1 MINTTTT
8 MPTEAEVEAGRDEI
22 ARRLQQLHKLHL
34 AQRQPPRHYLQ
45 MRNSEGEGETLTSL
59 AITVTGSNQSS
70 QQAAR
75 QEAHVASVAEMA
87 TTRISRRAQSYFNTF
102 QTTCTPAQDDPP
114 SYATASRQKQV
125 ARREIAAGKEALPQ
139 YTCTV
144 SAGLRMLVNMESVSP
159 LHSASQSEW
168 RDVYVEVRGTM
179 LNFHRVK
186 DGRPSRLLRS
196 YTLQHAEIGLAPDVF
211 HTVLA
216 PNSKLAHLI
225 PSAARQKAYK
235 KDPQLYRAE
244 EQFIMRLRVETDQ
257 ILLAHKS
264 EDKILEMVHEIGA
277 GIDLAP
283 AIDERNI
290 SKQCTVPRRRRRPN
304 AQASGDISSA
314 AVIAEQE
321 RILQQ
326 MYPAFAEGEN
336 EQNTTSPASAPAT
349 TAYTTPLGTPTRE
362 DDELDLSAIRE
373 DFSEGN
379 ALTSTTTSTTTASER
394 PAYSRNNTTSSTTSA
409 SQTTYET
416 APTNFGPEGKWQ
428 PPHLRTAVQ
437 IRRYVRRCAPLLMS
451 DAVRAS
457 DIVICNGKRMRVNWR
472 EERLE
477 DWRLQPPTYT
487 AHDFAGEEQRKKDE
501 AAAAATPANE
511 TGNVTNTTHESASS
525 NAPSSIFSETSFA
538 TCSHD
543 DITPVEERSEAN
555 GGLAHLD
562 LVKTSSAASAKG
574 KAARPA
580 VSDPVDTVASQQK
593 AREMRRDAADAQG
606 IMFCF

>member
-1 MINTTTT
+1 

-34 AQRQPPRHYLQ
+34 AQRQQPRHYLQ
-45 MRNSEGEGETLTSL
+45 MRNMEGEGETLSSL
-59 AITVTGSNQSS
+59 AITVTGRSSSLQSS

-87 TTRISRRAQSYFNTF
+87 ATRIPRRAQSYFNTF
-102 QTTCTPAQDDPP
+102 QTSCAPAQDDPP
-114 SYATASRQKQV
+114 SYAAASRQKLV
-125 ARREIAAGKEALPQ
+125 AGREIAVGKEALPQ

-159 LHSASQSEW
+159 LHMVSMSEW
-168 RDVYVEVRGTM
+168 RDIYVEVRGTM

-186 DGRPSRLLRS
+186 DGKQGRLLRS
-196 YTLQHAEIGLAPDVF
+196 YTLQHAEIGLAPDVC

-225 PSAARQKAYK
+225 PSAARQKAFK
-235 KDPQLYRAE
+235 KDPQLFRAE
-244 EQFIMRLRVETDQ
+244 EQYIMRLRVETDQ

-283 AIDERNI
+283 ALDERNI

-304 AQASGDISSA
+304 TQTAADINSA

-326 MYPAFAEGEN
+326 MYPSFAQDTT
-336 EQNTTSPASAPAT
+336 EQNAASSPSVSTSV
-349 TAYTTPLGTPTRE
+349 TPLGTPTRE

-373 DFSEGN
+373 DFTDSN
-379 ALTSTTTSTTTASER
+379 TLTQTTTSTSMNADRPGYSRTTTAS
-394 PAYSRNNTTSSTTSA
+394 STVSA

-416 APTNFGPEGKWQ
+416 APSNFSPDGKWQ
-428 PPHLRTAVQ
+428 PPHLRTAIQ

-457 DIVICNGKRMRVNWR
+457 DIVICNGKCMRINWR
-472 EERLE
+472 EERLV
-477 DWRLQPPTYT
+477 DWRLQPPTYQ
-487 AHDFAGEEQRKKDE
+487 AHDFEKEQRRKEDE
-501 AAAAATPANE
+501 ATASAATQQNDTDITPSH
-511 TGNVTNTTHESASS
+511 THESSSS
-525 NAPSSIFSETSFA
+525 NAPSSLFSETSS
-538 TCSHD
+538 SHD
-543 DITPVEERSEAN
+543 DVITPLEERSEQA

-562 LVKTSSAASAKG
+562 LVKSSSSGSTKAMVEAPITSTATT
-574 KAARPA
+574 P
-580 VSDPVDTVASQQK
+580 VSRQK
-593 AREMRRDAADAQG
+593 AREVQRDNNTADAQS
-606 IMFCF
+606 IVFCF

>member
-1 MINTTTT
+1 

-34 AQRQPPRHYLQ
+34 AQRQPRPYLQ
-45 MRNSEGEGETLTSL
+45 MRNMEGEGETLSSL
-59 AITVTGSNQSS
+59 AMTVTGLSGSVQSA
-70 QQAAR
+70 QQAVR
-75 QEAHVASVAEMA
+75 QESHVSSVAAMA
-87 TTRISRRAQSYFNTF
+87 TARVSRRAQSYFNTF

-114 SYATASRQKQV
+114 SYATDSRQKAV

-144 SAGLRMLVNMESVSP
+144 SAGAKMLVNMESVSP
-159 LHSASQSEW
+159 LHSVCLSEW
-168 RDVYVEVRGTM
+168 RDIYVEVRGTM

-186 DGRPSRLLRS
+186 DGRPGRLLRS
-196 YTLQHAEIGLAPDVF
+196 YTLQHAEIGLAPDVS

-225 PSAARQKAYK
+225 PSAARQKAFR
-235 KDPQLYRAE
+235 KDPQLFRAE
-244 EQFIMRLRVETDQ
+244 EQYIMRLRVETDQ

-264 EDKILEMVHEIGA
+264 EDMILDMVHEIGA

-304 AQASGDISSA
+304 TQTAADINSA

-326 MYPAFAEGEN
+326 MYPSFAQDTT
-336 EQNTTSPASAPAT
+336 EQSTGLTASSPATSTPS
-349 TAYTTPLGTPTRE
+349 TPLGTPTRE

-373 DFSEGN
+373 D
-379 ALTSTTTSTTTASER
+379 LTDS
-394 PAYSRNNTTSSTTSA
+394 NTLTQTTTSA
-409 SQTTYET
+409 SMSSDSNVDRPGYSRTNTASSTSSAFQTTYET
-416 APTNFGPEGKWQ
+416 APSNFGPEGKWQ
-428 PPHLRTAVQ
+428 PPHLRTAIQ

-477 DWRLQPPTYT
+477 DWRLQPPTYQV
-487 AHDFAGEEQRKKDE
+487 HEFEKEKQRKE
-501 AAAAATPANE
+501 NEATAAAAAQQNDTDIQLSP
-511 TGNVTNTTHESASS
+511 THDSTSS
-525 NAPSSIFSETSFA
+525 NAPSSVFSETSS
-538 TCSHD
+538 THDD
-543 DITPVEERSEAN
+543 DITPLEERSEQN

-562 LVKTSSAASAKG
+562 LVKSSSSGSAKG
-574 KAARPA
+574 AIETPTTSTATTP
-580 VSDPVDTVASQQK
+580 VSRQK
-593 AREMRRDAADAQG
+593 AREVQRDSNTADAQS
-606 IMFCF
+606 IVFCF

>member
-1 MINTTTT
+1 

-22 ARRLQQLHKLHL
+22 ARQLQQLHKLHL
-34 AQRQPPRHYLQ
+34 AQRQPRHYLQ

-59 AITVTGSNQSS
+59 AVSITGSS

-75 QEAHVASVAEMA
+75 QETHVASATEMA
-87 TTRISRRAQSYFNTF
+87 ATRTSRRAQSYFNTF
-102 QTTCTPAQDDPP
+102 QTTCTPAQEDPP
-114 SYATASRQKQV
+114 SYAMASRQKPV
-125 ARREIAAGKEALPQ
+125 ARREITAGKEVLPQ

-144 SAGLRMLVNMESVSP
+144 SAGVRMLVNMESVNP
-159 LHSASQSEW
+159 LHEVAQSEW

-186 DGRPSRLLRS
+186 DGRASKLLRS
-196 YTLQHAEIGLAPDVF
+196 YTLQHAEIGLAPDAF

-225 PSAARQKAYK
+225 PSVARQKAYK
-235 KDPQLYRAE
+235 KDPQLFRAE
-244 EQFIMRLRVETDQ
+244 EQFIMRIRVETDQ

-283 AIDERNI
+283 AIDERNV

-304 AQASGDISSA
+304 TQASGDINSA

-326 MYPAFAEGEN
+326 MYPAFAQAGN
-336 EQNTTSPASAPAT
+336 EQNTTSSASPPGTPTHPA
-349 TAYTTPLGTPTRE
+349 PLSTPTRE

-373 DFSEGN
+373 DFNESN
-379 ALTSTTTSTTTASER
+379 ILTHTITSTSTTSSPNPER
-394 PAYSRNNTTSSTTSA
+394 PTYSRTATESSTTSA
-409 SQTTYET
+409 FQTTYET
-416 APTNFGPEGKWQ
+416 APTNFGLDGKWQ
-428 PPHLRTAVQ
+428 PPHMRTAVQ

-457 DIVICNGKRMRVNWR
+457 DIVICNGKRVRINWR

-477 DWRLQPPTYT
+477 DWRLQPPKYT
-487 AHDFAGEEQRKKDE
+487 AHDFGKELQKKKDE
-501 AAAAATPANE
+501 VKAAAAALANMMDSALNI
-511 TGNVTNTTHESASS
+511 TQESASS
-525 NAPSSIFSETSFA
+525 TSPSSLFSETSSSNS
-538 TCSHD
+538 THD
-543 DITPVEERSEAN
+543 DITPCEERSEAN
-555 GGLAHLD
+555 GGLARLD
-562 LVKTSSAASAKG
+562 LVKTSSAGSAKG
-574 KAARPA
+574 KAASGP
-580 VSDPVDTVASQQK
+580 DTVTATPASRQK
-593 AREMRRDAADAQG
+593 AREVQRDNNAADVQVPL
-606 IMFCF
+606 FCF

>member
-1 MINTTTT
+1 

-34 AQRQPPRHYLQ
+34 AQRQPRHYLQ
-45 MRNSEGEGETLTSL
+45 MRNMEGEGETLSSL
-59 AITVTGSNQSS
+59 AITVTGRSSSLQSA

-102 QTTCTPAQDDPP
+102 QITCTPAQDDPP
-114 SYATASRQKQV
+114 RYATASRLKAV
-125 ARREIAAGKEALPQ
+125 AGREIVVGQEALPQ

-144 SAGLRMLVNMESVSP
+144 SAGVRMLVNMESVSP
-159 LHSASQSEW
+159 LHTVSMSEW
-168 RDVYVEVRGTM
+168 RDIWVEVRGTM

-225 PSAARQKAYK
+225 PSAARQKAFR
-235 KDPQLYRAE
+235 KDPQLFRAE
-244 EQFIMRLRVETDQ
+244 EQYIMRLRVETDQ

-304 AQASGDISSA
+304 TQTAADISSA

-326 MYPAFAEGEN
+326 MYPSFAQETT
-336 EQNTTSPASAPAT
+336 EQNTTSSPSVSTPA
-349 TAYTTPLGTPTRE
+349 TPLGTPTRE

-373 DFSEGN
+373 DFTERN
-379 ALTSTTTSTTTASER
+379 TLTHTTTSASTSADSNADRPGYSRTTTAS
-394 PAYSRNNTTSSTTSA
+394 STSSA
-409 SQTTYET
+409 FQTTYET
-416 APTNFGPEGKWQ
+416 APSNFSPEGKWQ

-437 IRRYVRRCAPLLMS
+437 IRRYVRRCAPLLLS

-457 DIVICNGKRMRVNWR
+457 DIVICNGKRMRINWR

-477 DWRLQPPTYT
+477 DWRLQPPTYQ
-487 AHDFAGEEQRKKDE
+487 AHDFEKEQQRKEDE
-501 AAAAATPANE
+501 ARAAAAAQQNDTDTALSL
-511 TGNVTNTTHESASS
+511 TQDTTSS
-525 NAPSSIFSETSFA
+525 NAASSVFSETS
-538 TCSHD
+538 SHD
-543 DITPVEERSEAN
+543 DVITPLEERSEQA

-562 LVKTSSAASAKG
+562 LVKSSSSGSAKG
-574 KAARPA
+574 LVEPSTPPAATTMSR
-580 VSDPVDTVASQQK
+580 QK
-593 AREMRRDAADAQG
+593 AREVQRDNHTADAQS
-606 IMFCF
+606 IVFCF

>member
-1 MINTTTT
+1 

-34 AQRQPPRHYLQ
+34 AQRQPRHYLQ
-45 MRNSEGEGETLTSL
+45 MRNMEGEGETLSSL
-59 AITVTGSNQSS
+59 AMTVTGRSGSTQSE
-70 QQAAR
+70 QQATR
-75 QEAHVASVAEMA
+75 QEAHVASVAQMA
-87 TTRISRRAQSYFNTF
+87 TTRIPRRAQSYFNTF

-114 SYATASRQKQV
+114 SYATASRQKAV
-125 ARREIAAGKEALPQ
+125 TARDIAAGKEALPQ

-159 LHSASQSEW
+159 LHMVSMSEW
-168 RDVYVEVRGTM
+168 RDIWVEVRGTM

-196 YTLQHAEIGLAPDVF
+196 YTLQHAEIGLAPDVC

-225 PSAARQKAYK
+225 PSAARHKAFK
-235 KDPQLYRAE
+235 KDPQLFRAE

-290 SKQCTVPRRRRRPN
+290 SKQCTAPRRRRRPN
-304 AQASGDISSA
+304 TQTATDINSA

-326 MYPAFAEGEN
+326 MYPSFAQDTT
-336 EQNTTSPASAPAT
+336 EQNSASSPTASTPA
-349 TAYTTPLGTPTRE
+349 TPLGSPTRE

-373 DFSEGN
+373 DFTESN
-379 ALTSTTTSTTTASER
+379 TLSQTTISASLSPDSNGDRPGYSRTTTAS
-394 PAYSRNNTTSSTTSA
+394 STVSA

-416 APTNFGPEGKWQ
+416 APSNFSPEGKWQ

-437 IRRYVRRCAPLLMS
+437 IRRYVRRCAPLLLS

-457 DIVICNGKRMRVNWR
+457 DIVICNGKRMRINWR

-477 DWRLQPPTYT
+477 DWRLQPPTYQ
-487 AHDFAGEEQRKKDE
+487 AHDFEKEQQRKEDE
-501 AAAAATPANE
+501 ATAAAASQQNDTDTVLCLTRDTP
-511 TGNVTNTTHESASS
+511 SS
-525 NAPSSIFSETSFA
+525 NAPSSVFSETSSS
-538 TCSHD
+538 SHD
-543 DITPVEERSEAN
+543 DIITPLEERSEQA

-562 LVKTSSAASAKG
+562 LVKSSSSGSAKG
-574 KAARPA
+574 MVEPSTTPAATTP
-580 VSDPVDTVASQQK
+580 VSRQK
-593 AREMRRDAADAQG
+593 AREVQRDNNTADAQS
-606 IMFCF
+606 IVFCF

>member
-1 MINTTTT
+1 
-8 MPTEAEVEAGRDEI
+8 MPTEAEIEAGRDEI
-22 ARRLQQLHKLHL
+22 ARRLRQLHKLHL
-34 AQRQPPRHYLQ
+34 AERQPQRYLQ
-45 MRNSEGEGETLTSL
+45 MRNMEGEGETLNSL
-59 AITVTGSNQSS
+59 AISITGFSNTVQPS

-75 QEAHVASVAEMA
+75 REAHVASVAEMA
-87 TTRISRRAQSYFNTF
+87 NTRITRRAQSYFNTF

-114 SYATASRQKQV
+114 SYATASRQKTV
-125 ARREIAAGKEALPQ
+125 ARRDIAAGKEALPQ

-159 LHSASQSEW
+159 LHSVSKSEW

-186 DGRPSRLLRS
+186 DGRPNRLLRS
-196 YTLQHAEIGLAPDVF
+196 YTLQHAEIGLAPDAS

-216 PNSKLAHLI
+216 PNSRLAHLI
-225 PSAARQKAYK
+225 PSAARQKAFR
-235 KDPQLYRAE
+235 KDPQLFRAE

-283 AIDERNI
+283 AIDERSI
-290 SKQCTVPRRRRRPN
+290 SKQCTVPRRRRRPQ
-304 AQASGDISSA
+304 AQASSDINDA
-314 AVIAEQE
+314 TVIAEQE

-326 MYPAFAEGEN
+326 MYPSFAQDTTA
-336 EQNTTSPASAPAT
+336 QNATSTAPSPATS
-349 TAYTTPLGTPTRE
+349 TPTTPTRE

-373 DFSEGN
+373 DFSESN
-379 ALTSTTTSTTTASER
+379 TLTQTTTSTSA
-394 PAYSRNNTTSSTTSA
+394 TSA
-409 SQTTYET
+409 SDVERPGYSRSNTASSTATAFHTTYET
-416 APTNFGPEGKWQ
+416 APSNFGPEGKWQ
-428 PPHLRTAVQ
+428 PPHLRTSVQ

-477 DWRLQPPTYT
+477 DWRLQPPTYK
-487 AHDFAGEEQRKKDE
+487 AHDFEKEQQQKEDE
-501 AAAAATPANE
+501 ATSAAAATANSAE
-511 TGNVTNTTHESASS
+511 NMLSTTHETAAS
-525 NAPSSIFSETSFA
+525 NAPSSLFSETSS
-538 TCSHD
+538 SHD
-543 DITPVEERSEAN
+543 DITPCEERSEQN

-562 LVKTSSAASAKG
+562 LIKTSSAGSAKG
-574 KAARPA
+574 KVEPASPSAATTPA
-580 VSDPVDTVASQQK
+580 SRQK
-593 AREMRRDAADAQG
+593 AREVQRDNNTADVQSVL
-606 IMFCF
+606 FCF

>member
-1 MINTTTT
+1 

-34 AQRQPPRHYLQ
+34 AQRNPRQYLQ
-45 MRNSEGEGETLTSL
+45 MRNFEGEGETLSSL
-59 AITVTGSNQSS
+59 AITVTGLSNHVQSS

-87 TTRISRRAQSYFNTF
+87 TTRMPRRAQSYFNTF

-114 SYATASRQKQV
+114 SYATASRQKIV
-125 ARREIAAGKEALPQ
+125 PRREIVAGREALPH

-144 SAGLRMLVNMESVSP
+144 SAGARMLVNMESVSP
-159 LHSASQSEW
+159 LHSVSQSEW
-168 RDVYVEVRGTM
+168 RDIYVEVRGTM

-196 YTLQHAEIGLAPDVF
+196 YTLQHAEIGLAPDVY

-216 PNSKLAHLI
+216 PNSRLAHLI
-225 PSAARQKAYK
+225 PSAARQKAFK
-235 KDPQLYRAE
+235 KDPQLFRAE
-244 EQFIMRLRVETDQ
+244 EQYIMRLRVETDQ

-304 AQASGDISSA
+304 TQTAADINNA
-314 AVIAEQE
+314 AIIAEQE

-326 MYPAFAEGEN
+326 MYPTFAQDTT
-336 EQNTTSPASAPAT
+336 EQSTTSTASSPAT
-349 TAYTTPLGTPTRE
+349 STSNTPLGTPTRE
-362 DDELDLSAIRE
+362 EDELDLSAIRE
-373 DFSEGN
+373 DFSESNTLAQTRTSDSAMSTSN
-379 ALTSTTTSTTTASER
+379 AERPGYSRTNTAS
-394 PAYSRNNTTSSTTSA
+394 STASA
-409 SQTTYET
+409 FQTTYET
-416 APTNFGPEGKWQ
+416 APSNFGPEGKWQ

-457 DIVICNGKRMRVNWR
+457 DIVICNGKRMRINWR

-477 DWRLQPPTYT
+477 DWRLQPPTYQ
-487 AHDFAGEEQRKKDE
+487 AHDFEKEQQKKENDA
-501 AAAAATPANE
+501 AAAAATPENHEDNE
-511 TGNVTNTTHESASS
+511 CRTTHDSASS
-525 NAPSSIFSETSFA
+525 NAPSSLFSETSS
-538 TCSHD
+538 SHD
-543 DITPVEERSEAN
+543 DITPVEERSEQS

-562 LVKTSSAASAKG
+562 LVKTSSVGSAKG
-574 KAARPA
+574 MTTTASTATTS
-580 VSDPVDTVASQQK
+580 VSRQK
-593 AREMRRDAADAQG
+593 AREVQRDNNAADMQSVL
-606 IMFCF
+606 FCF

>member
-1 MINTTTT
+1 

-22 ARRLQQLHKLHL
+22 ARQLQQLHKLHL
-34 AQRQPPRHYLQ
+34 AQRQPRHYLQ

-59 AITVTGSNQSS
+59 AVSITGSS

-75 QEAHVASVAEMA
+75 QETHVASATEMA
-87 TTRISRRAQSYFNTF
+87 ATRTSRRAQSYFNTF
-102 QTTCTPAQDDPP
+102 QTTCTPAQEDPP
-114 SYATASRQKQV
+114 SYATASRQKPV
-125 ARREIAAGKEALPQ
+125 ARREITAGKEVLPQ

-144 SAGLRMLVNMESVSP
+144 SAGVRMLVNMESVNP
-159 LHSASQSEW
+159 LHEVAQSEW

-186 DGRPSRLLRS
+186 DGRASKLLRS
-196 YTLQHAEIGLAPDVF
+196 YTLQHAEIGLAPDAF

-225 PSAARQKAYK
+225 PSVARQKAYK
-235 KDPQLYRAE
+235 KDPQLFRAE
-244 EQFIMRLRVETDQ
+244 EQFIMRIRVETDQ

-283 AIDERNI
+283 AIDERNV

-304 AQASGDISSA
+304 TQASGDINSA

-326 MYPAFAEGEN
+326 MYPAFAQAGN
-336 EQNTTSPASAPAT
+336 EQNTTSSASPPGTPTHPA
-349 TAYTTPLGTPTRE
+349 PLSTPTRE

-373 DFSEGN
+373 DFNESN
-379 ALTSTTTSTTTASER
+379 ILTHTITSTSTTSSPNPER
-394 PAYSRNNTTSSTTSA
+394 PTYSRTATESSTTSA
-409 SQTTYET
+409 FQTTYET
-416 APTNFGPEGKWQ
+416 APTNFGLDGKWQ
-428 PPHLRTAVQ
+428 PPHMRTAVQ

-457 DIVICNGKRMRVNWR
+457 DIVICNGKRVRINWR

-477 DWRLQPPTYT
+477 DWRLQPPKYT
-487 AHDFAGEEQRKKDE
+487 AHDFGKELQKKKDE
-501 AAAAATPANE
+501 VKAAAAALANMMDSALNI
-511 TGNVTNTTHESASS
+511 TQESASS
-525 NAPSSIFSETSFA
+525 TSPSSLFSETSSSNS
-538 TCSHD
+538 THD
-543 DITPVEERSEAN
+543 DITPCEERSEAN
-555 GGLAHLD
+555 GGLARLD
-562 LVKTSSAASAKG
+562 LVKTSSAGSAKG
-574 KAARPA
+574 KAASGP
-580 VSDPVDTVASQQK
+580 DTVTATPASRQK
-593 AREMRRDAADAQG
+593 AREVQRDNNAADVQVPL
-606 IMFCF
+606 FCF

>member
-1 MINTTTT
+1 

-34 AQRQPPRHYLQ
+34 AQRQPRHYLQ
-45 MRNSEGEGETLTSL
+45 MRNMEGEGETLSSL
-59 AITVTGSNQSS
+59 AITITGRSSSLQSA

-75 QEAHVASVAEMA
+75 QEAHVANVAEMA

-114 SYATASRQKQV
+114 SYATASRLKAV
-125 ARREIAAGKEALPQ
+125 AGREIVVGQEALPQ

-144 SAGLRMLVNMESVSP
+144 SAGVRMLVNMESVSP
-159 LHSASQSEW
+159 LHTVSMSEW
-168 RDVYVEVRGTM
+168 RDIWVEVRGTM
-179 LNFHRVK
+179 LNFYRVK

-225 PSAARQKAYK
+225 PSAARQKAFR
-235 KDPQLYRAE
+235 KDPQLFRAE
-244 EQFIMRLRVETDQ
+244 EQYIMRLRVETDQ

-304 AQASGDISSA
+304 TQTAADISSA

-326 MYPAFAEGEN
+326 MYPSFAQDTT
-336 EQNTTSPASAPAT
+336 EQNPASSPAVST
-349 TAYTTPLGTPTRE
+349 SVTPLGTPTRE

-373 DFSEGN
+373 DFTESN
-379 ALTSTTTSTTTASER
+379 TLTQTTTSASMSPDSNGDRPGYSRTTTAS
-394 PAYSRNNTTSSTTSA
+394 SISSA
-409 SQTTYET
+409 FQTTYET
-416 APTNFGPEGKWQ
+416 APSNFSLEGKWQ

-437 IRRYVRRCAPLLMS
+437 IRRYVRRCAPLLLS

-457 DIVICNGKRMRVNWR
+457 DIVICNGKRMRINWR

-477 DWRLQPPTYT
+477 DWRLQPPTYQ
-487 AHDFAGEEQRKKDE
+487 AHDFEKEQQRKEDE
-501 AAAAATPANE
+501 ARATAAAQQSDTDTALSLTQD
-511 TGNVTNTTHESASS
+511 TTSS
-525 NAPSSIFSETSFA
+525 DAPSSLFSETS
-538 TCSHD
+538 SHD
-543 DITPVEERSEAN
+543 DVITPLEERSEQA

-562 LVKTSSAASAKG
+562 LVKSSSSGSAKG
-574 KAARPA
+574 MVEPSTPPA
-580 VSDPVDTVASQQK
+580 TTSVSRQK
-593 AREMRRDAADAQG
+593 AREVQRDNNTADAQS
-606 IMFCF
+606 IVFCF

>member
-1 MINTTTT
+1 

-34 AQRQPPRHYLQ
+34 AQRQPRHYLQ
-45 MRNSEGEGETLTSL
+45 MRNSEGEGDTLTSL
-59 AITVTGSNQSS
+59 AISITGVNNQSS

-75 QEAHVASVAEMA
+75 QEAHVASVTEMA

-114 SYATASRQKQV
+114 SYAAASRQKLV

-159 LHSASQSEW
+159 LHSPSQSEW
-168 RDVYVEVRGTM
+168 RDVYVEVQGTM

-225 PSAARQKAYK
+225 PSAARQKAFK
-235 KDPQLYRAE
+235 KDPQLFRAE

-264 EDKILEMVHEIGA
+264 EDKVLDMVHEIGA

-304 AQASGDISSA
+304 APASGDISSA

-326 MYPAFAEGEN
+326 MYPSFAQGAN
-336 EQNTTSPASAPAT
+336 EQNTTSAASPPAT
-349 TAYTTPLGTPTRE
+349 PTHTTPLGTPTRE

-373 DFSEGN
+373 DFSESN
-379 ALTSTTTSTTTASER
+379 TLAHTTTSTSMESTSDLERPGYFRTTTA
-394 PAYSRNNTTSSTTSA
+394 TSTASA
-409 SQTTYET
+409 FQTTYET
-416 APTNFGPEGKWQ
+416 APTNFSPEGKWQ
-428 PPHLRTAVQ
+428 PPHLRTAAQ
-437 IRRYVRRCAPLLMS
+437 IRRYVRRCAPLLLC

-457 DIVICNGKRMRVNWR
+457 DIVICNGKRMRINWR

-477 DWRLQPPTYT
+477 DWRLQPPTYA
-487 AHDFAGEEQRKKDE
+487 AHDFSKEQQKKKNE
-501 AAAAATPANE
+501 AAAAATPANAMD
-511 TGNVTNTTHESASS
+511 NVPTS
-525 NAPSSIFSETSFA
+525 NAPSSLFSESSSSDS
-538 TCSHD
+538 SHDD
-543 DITPVEERSEAN
+543 DITPVEERSEAD

-562 LVKTSSAASAKG
+562 LTKTSSAGSSKG
-574 KAARPA
+574 KETSTMTTATATPA
-580 VSDPVDTVASQQK
+580 SRQK
-593 AREMRRDAADAQG
+593 ARELQRDNNAAEVQG
-606 IMFCF
+606 VMFCF

>member
-1 MINTTTT
+1 

-34 AQRQPPRHYLQ
+34 SQRQPRQYLQ

-59 AITVTGSNQSS
+59 AISITGSS
-70 QQAAR
+70 QHAAR

-87 TTRISRRAQSYFNTF
+87 TTRTPRRAQSYFNTF
-102 QTTCTPAQDDPP
+102 QTTCTPAQDNPP
-114 SYATASRQKQV
+114 SYATASRQKTV
-125 ARREIAAGKEALPQ
+125 PRREIAAGKEVLPQ

-159 LHSASQSEW
+159 LHVVSQSEW

-179 LNFHRVK
+179 LNFHRVR
-186 DGRPSRLLRS
+186 DGRPGKVLRS
-196 YTLQHAEIGLAPDVF
+196 YTLQHAEIGLAPDAF

-235 KDPQLYRAE
+235 KDPQLFRAE
-244 EQFIMRLRVETDQ
+244 EQFIMRIRVETDQ

-283 AIDERNI
+283 AIDERNV

-304 AQASGDISSA
+304 TQVSGDINSA

-326 MYPAFAEGEN
+326 MYPAFAQACN
-336 EQNTTSPASAPAT
+336 EQTSTSTASPPST
-349 TAYTTPLGTPTRE
+349 PTQTTPLGTPTRE

-373 DFSEGN
+373 DFNESN
-379 ALTSTTTSTTTASER
+379 ILMHTTTSTSTASGSNLER
-394 PAYSRNNTTSSTTSA
+394 PAYSRTATDWSTTSA
-409 SQTTYET
+409 FHTVYET
-416 APTNFGPEGKWQ
+416 APTDFGLDGKWQ
-428 PPHLRTAVQ
+428 PPHMRTAVQ
-437 IRRYVRRCAPLLMS
+437 IRRYVRRCAPLLMA

-457 DIVICNGKRMRVNWR
+457 DIVICNGKRLRINWR

-477 DWRLQPPTYT
+477 DWCLQPPKYT
-487 AHDFAGEEQRKKDE
+487 AHDFAKELQKKKDE
-501 AAAAATPANE
+501 VAAAAAALANVMDRALNI
-511 TGNVTNTTHESASS
+511 TQESATS
-525 NAPSSIFSETSFA
+525 NSPSSLFSETSSSNS
-538 TCSHD
+538 THD
-543 DITPVEERSEAN
+543 EITPCEERSEAN

-562 LVKTSSAASAKG
+562 LVKTSSAGSAKG
-574 KAARPA
+574 MTASGPDAATTP
-580 VSDPVDTVASQQK
+580 TSQQK
-593 AREMRRDAADAQG
+593 AREMQRDSNAFD
-606 IMFCF
+606 MHVPLFCF

>member
-1 MINTTTT
+1 

-34 AQRQPPRHYLQ
+34 AQRQPRHYLQ
-45 MRNSEGEGETLTSL
+45 MRNMEGEGETLSSL
-59 AITVTGSNQSS
+59 AMTVTGRSGSTQSA

-114 SYATASRQKQV
+114 SYATASRQKAVTAREV
-125 ARREIAAGKEALPQ
+125 AVGKEALPQ

-159 LHSASQSEW
+159 LHMVSMSEW
-168 RDVYVEVRGTM
+168 RDIWVEVRGTM

-196 YTLQHAEIGLAPDVF
+196 YTLQHAEIGLAPDVC

-225 PSAARQKAYK
+225 PSAARHKAFK
-235 KDPQLYRAE
+235 KDPQLFRAE

-304 AQASGDISSA
+304 TQTATDINSA

-326 MYPAFAEGEN
+326 MYPSFAQDTS
-336 EQNTTSPASAPAT
+336 EQNSASSPAASIPA
-349 TAYTTPLGTPTRE
+349 TPLGSPTRE

-373 DFSEGN
+373 DFTESN
-379 ALTSTTTSTTTASER
+379 TLTQTTTSASLSPDSNGDRPGYSRTTTAS
-394 PAYSRNNTTSSTTSA
+394 STVSA

-416 APTNFGPEGKWQ
+416 SPSNFDPDGKWQ

-437 IRRYVRRCAPLLMS
+437 IRRYVRRCAPLLLS

-457 DIVICNGKRMRVNWR
+457 DIVICNGKRMRINWR

-477 DWRLQPPTYT
+477 DWRLQPPTYQ
-487 AHDFAGEEQRKKDE
+487 AHDFEKEQQLKEDE
-501 AAAAATPANE
+501 ATAAAATQQND
-511 TGNVTNTTHESASS
+511 TDTVLCLTHVSPSS
-525 NAPSSIFSETSFA
+525 NAPSSVFSETSS
-538 TCSHD
+538 SHD
-543 DITPVEERSEAN
+543 DIITPLEERSEQA

-562 LVKTSSAASAKG
+562 LVKSSSSGSAKG
-574 KAARPA
+574 MVEPSTSPAATTP
-580 VSDPVDTVASQQK
+580 VSRQK
-593 AREMRRDAADAQG
+593 AREVQRDNNTADAQS
-606 IMFCF
+606 IVFCF

>member
-1 MINTTTT
+1 

-22 ARRLQQLHKLHL
+22 ARSWQQLHKLHL
-34 AQRQPPRHYLQ
+34 AQRQPRHYLQ

-59 AITVTGSNQSS
+59 AISITGSS

-75 QEAHVASVAEMA
+75 QEAHVASVTEMA
-87 TTRISRRAQSYFNTF
+87 TSRTSRRAQSYFNTF

-114 SYATASRQKQV
+114 SYASASRQKPV
-125 ARREIAAGKEALPQ
+125 ARREIIAGKESLPQ

-144 SAGLRMLVNMESVSP
+144 SAGLRMLVNMESASP
-159 LHSASQSEW
+159 LHVVAQSEW

-186 DGRPSRLLRS
+186 DGRPSKILRS
-196 YTLQHAEIGLAPDVF
+196 YTLQHAEIGLAPDAF

-225 PSAARQKAYK
+225 PSAARQKAFK
-235 KDPQLYRAE
+235 KDPQLFRAE

-304 AQASGDISSA
+304 TQVSGDINSA

-326 MYPAFAEGEN
+326 MYPAFAQAGT
-336 EQNTTSPASAPAT
+336 EQNTTSSTSPPGT
-349 TAYTTPLGTPTRE
+349 PTHTTPLGTPTRE

-373 DFSEGN
+373 DFNESN
-379 ALTSTTTSTTTASER
+379 ILTQTITSTSTSSASNPER
-394 PAYSRNNTTSSTTSA
+394 PTYSRTATESSTTSA
-409 SQTTYET
+409 FQTTYET
-416 APTNFGPEGKWQ
+416 APTNFGLDGKWQ
-428 PPHLRTAVQ
+428 PPHTRTAVQ
-437 IRRYVRRCAPLLMS
+437 IRRYVRRCAPLLMA

-457 DIVICNGKRMRVNWR
+457 DIVICNGKRMRINWR

-477 DWRLQPPTYT
+477 DWRLQPPKYT
-487 AHDFAGEEQRKKDE
+487 AHDFDLAKELQKKKEEV
-501 AAAAATPANE
+501 AATAATLAN
-511 TGNVTNTTHESASS
+511 TMDNALNIRHEIASS
-525 NAPSSIFSETSFA
+525 TSPSSLFSETSSSNS
-538 TCSHD
+538 SHD
-543 DITPVEERSEAN
+543 DITPCEERSEAN

-562 LVKTSSAASAKG
+562 LVKTSSAGSAKG
-574 KAARPA
+574 KTASGPDTATTTPA
-580 VSDPVDTVASQQK
+580 SRQK
-593 AREMRRDAADAQG
+593 AREVQRDNNAADMQVPL
-606 IMFCF
+606 FCF

>member
-1 MINTTTT
+1 

-34 AQRQPPRHYLQ
+34 AQRQPRHYLQ
-45 MRNSEGEGETLTSL
+45 MRNMEGEGETLSSL
-59 AITVTGSNQSS
+59 ATTVTGRSGSLQSAH
-70 QQAAR
+70 QAAR

-87 TTRISRRAQSYFNTF
+87 TTRITRRAQSYFNTF
-102 QTTCTPAQDDPP
+102 QTTCAPAQDDPP
-114 SYATASRQKQV
+114 SYATASRLKAV
-125 ARREIAAGKEALPQ
+125 AGREIAVGREALPQ
-139 YTCTV
+139 YSCTV
-144 SAGLRMLVNMESVSP
+144 SAGARMLVNMESVSP
-159 LHSASQSEW
+159 LHMVSMSEW
-168 RDVYVEVRGTM
+168 RDIWVEVRGTM

-186 DGRPSRLLRS
+186 DCRPSRLLRS
-196 YTLQHAEIGLAPDVF
+196 YTLQHAEIGLAPDVC

-225 PSAARQKAYK
+225 PSAARQKAFR
-235 KDPQLYRAE
+235 KDPQLFRAE
-244 EQFIMRLRVETDQ
+244 EQYIMRLRVESDQ

-304 AQASGDISSA
+304 TQTAADISSA

-326 MYPAFAEGEN
+326 MYPSFAQDTT
-336 EQNTTSPASAPAT
+336 EQNPAPTPAASTSV
-349 TAYTTPLGTPTRE
+349 TPLGTPTRE

-373 DFSEGN
+373 DFTESS
-379 ALTSTTTSTTTASER
+379 ALTQTTTSASTSPDSNGDRPSYSRTTTASL
-394 PAYSRNNTTSSTTSA
+394 TSSA
-409 SQTTYET
+409 IQTTYET
-416 APTNFGPEGKWQ
+416 APSNFSPEGKWQ

-437 IRRYVRRCAPLLMS
+437 IRRYVRRCAPLLLS

-457 DIVICNGKRMRVNWR
+457 DIVICNGKRMRINWR

-477 DWRLQPPTYT
+477 DWRLQPPTYQ
-487 AHDFAGEEQRKKDE
+487 AHDFEKEQQRKEDE
-501 AAAAATPANE
+501 AGATTAAQQNNTDTALSLSR
-511 TGNVTNTTHESASS
+511 NTTSS
-525 NAPSSIFSETSFA
+525 NAPSSVFSETS
-538 TCSHD
+538 SHD
-543 DITPVEERSEAN
+543 DSITPLEERSEQA

-562 LVKTSSAASAKG
+562 LVKSSSSGSAKG
-574 KAARPA
+574 MAEPPTTSTTTTP
-580 VSDPVDTVASQQK
+580 VSRQK
-593 AREMRRDAADAQG
+593 AREVQRDNNTADAQS
-606 IMFCF
+606 IVFCF

>member
-1 MINTTTT
+1 M
-8 MPTEAEVEAGRDEI
+8 
-22 ARRLQQLHKLHL
+22 
-34 AQRQPPRHYLQ
+34 
-45 MRNSEGEGETLTSL
+45 
-59 AITVTGSNQSS
+59 
-70 QQAAR
+70 
-75 QEAHVASVAEMA
+75 ASVAQMA
-87 TTRISRRAQSYFNTF
+87 TTRIPRRAQSYFNTF

-114 SYATASRQKQV
+114 SYATASRQKAV
-125 ARREIAAGKEALPQ
+125 TARDIAAGKEALPQ

-159 LHSASQSEW
+159 LHMVSMSEW
-168 RDVYVEVRGTM
+168 RDIWVEVRGTM

-196 YTLQHAEIGLAPDVF
+196 YTLQHAEIGLAPDVC

-225 PSAARQKAYK
+225 PSAARHKAFK
-235 KDPQLYRAE
+235 KDPQLFRAE

-304 AQASGDISSA
+304 TQTATDINSA

-326 MYPAFAEGEN
+326 MYPSFAQDTT
-336 EQNTTSPASAPAT
+336 EQNSASSPTASTPA
-349 TAYTTPLGTPTRE
+349 TPLGSPTRE

-373 DFSEGN
+373 DFTESN
-379 ALTSTTTSTTTASER
+379 TLTQTTTSASLSPDSNGDRPVYSRTTTAS
-394 PAYSRNNTTSSTTSA
+394 STVSA

-416 APTNFGPEGKWQ
+416 APSNFSPDGKWQ

-437 IRRYVRRCAPLLMS
+437 IRRYVRRCAPLLLS

-457 DIVICNGKRMRVNWR
+457 DIVICNGKRMRINWR

-477 DWRLQPPTYT
+477 DWRLQPPTYQ
-487 AHDFAGEEQRKKDE
+487 AHDFEKEQQRKEDE
-501 AAAAATPANE
+501 VTAAAAIQQNDTDTVLCLSHDTP
-511 TGNVTNTTHESASS
+511 SS
-525 NAPSSIFSETSFA
+525 NAPSSVFSETSS
-538 TCSHD
+538 SHED
-543 DITPVEERSEAN
+543 IITPLEERSEQA

-562 LVKTSSAASAKG
+562 LVKSSSSGSAKG
-574 KAARPA
+574 MVEPSTTPAATTP
-580 VSDPVDTVASQQK
+580 VSRQK
-593 AREMRRDAADAQG
+593 AREVQRDNNTADAQS
-606 IMFCF
+606 IVFCF